1 LYTVMVSRAKVRPAA
16 DFWPIKLRQPLPTIP
31 VPQRPANSYASLE
44 LQELLHQVYD
54 RGTYA
59 EEIYEQEAEPPLDPA
74 DLDWAEHVL
83 SQAKL

>member
-1 LYTVMVSRAKVRPAA
+1 M
-16 DFWPIKLRQPLPTIP
+16 
-31 VPQRPANSYASLE
+31 
-44 LQELLHQVYD
+44 LLHQVYD

-74 DLDWAEHVL
+74 DLDRAEHVL